1 MIVTH
6 THISK
11 DKVTGEAR
19 TKELEPIRAESLSL
33 PDDFIPAGVNEWIK
47 ATETRLS
54 VHEHIVTVTH

>member
-1 MIVTH
+1 MLVTH
-6 THISK
+6 THTSK

-19 TKELEPIRAESLSL
+19 TKTVEMRAERLSL
-33 PDDFIPAGVNEWIK
+33 PDDFIQAGDNEWIK